1 LLKTLHGL
9 KFTFGDSLTWLR
21 FNLFHLNHFKVIMM
35 NLNLRSIRSFAA
47 ASAATLFIVSCSDNF
62 VAENA
67 NRIDAASKA
76 AETDASLSVS
86 IQSVSLSEGFE
97 VGGTSPKTAYDV
109 SPTGSSSGD
118 NVTLQS
124 KSWNMYDA
132 LIGNLAGDLKTG
144 TWSARIRNTGKI
156 TMLFDVTTGI
166 STVMIKHGTFSTDA
180 ASQWGLWY
188 SVDGG
193 TSWTQT
199 GANVTTTSSL
209 QTQTF
214 TLNITGTAR
223 LEIRKLTG
231 SSNRINIDDI
241 AINDNGTGGG
251 VTGKKFLFD
260 ASHYENA
267 GSADWQI
274 DADGTESVPT
284 YTGGTTVETKAQRI
298 PTPAQSGITST
309 TAETYWKG
317 GMSAWAV
324 ELVKKGHT
332 VETLPVGTAITY
344 GNTANV
350 QDLSNYD
357 AFMVIEPNRLFS
369 AAEKTAIMN
378 FVSNGGGLMMVADHT
393 AATTAGTDAN
403 GYNPSDRDGDG
414 FDSPRVWNDLMTNNG
429 INNSNP
435 FGFAV
440 NYVDIS
446 EQPTTKVYTGTNANA
461 QVVLH
466 GLAGNASMLAFYN
479 GSTATLLPANNSS
492 VQGLFWRMS
501 GTVGSSSDV
510 MALLSTYGT
519 GRVVFVG
526 DSSPSDDG
534 TGDTADNLFNGWSG
548 DSPSGFTSH
557 PALHLNASLWLA
569 KAQ

>member
-1 LLKTLHGL
+1 MNVISRSFRALAVVCTAGLLMVGCADNFIQESQSINLSDERAADATASLL
-9 KFTFGDSLTWLR
+9 AVSLTE
-21 FNLFHLNHFKVIMM
+21 
-35 NLNLRSIRSFAA
+35 S
-47 ASAATLFIVSCSDNF
+47 
-62 VAENA
+62 
-67 NRIDAASKA
+67 
-76 AETDASLSVS
+76 
-86 IQSVSLSEGFE
+86 FE

-118 NVTLQS
+118 NVTLPS
-124 KSWNMYDA
+124 GSWNLYDA
-132 LIGNLAGDLKTG
+132 LVGNLAGDLKAG
-144 TWSARIRNTGKI
+144 SWSARIRNTGKI
-156 TMLFDVTTGI
+156 TMLFNVTTGI
-166 STVMIKHGTFSTDA
+166 STVTVKHGTYGSDA

-188 SVDGG
+188 SVNSGS
-193 TSWTQT
+193 SWTQA
-199 GANVTTTSSL
+199 GSNVTTTSSL

-214 TLNITGTAR
+214 TLNVTGTVR

-241 AINDNGTGGG
+241 VINDNGGGGG

-284 YTGGTTVETKAQRI
+284 YTGGTTVETKAQRY
-298 PTPAQSGITST
+298 PTPSYTGITAST
-309 TAETYWKG
+309 SENYWKG

-324 ELVKKGHT
+324 ELVKRGHL
-332 VETLPVGTAITY
+332 VESLPVGTAITY
-344 GNTANV
+344 GNASNV

-357 AFMVIEPNRLFS
+357 VFMVLEPNRLFT

-378 FVSNGGGLMMVADHT
+378 FVANGGGLMMVADHT
-393 AATTAGTDAN
+393 AATTGGTDSN

-429 INNSNP
+429 INNNNP
-435 FGFAV
+435 FGFIV
-440 NYVDIS
+440 DYVDID
-446 EQPTTKVYTGTNANA
+446 EQPTTKVYTGSNAHA
-461 QVVLH
+461 QVVLN
-466 GLAGNASMLAFYN
+466 GAAGTATKLAFYA
-479 GSTATLLPANNSS
+479 GTTATLYPANNSS
-492 VQGLFWRMS
+492 VQGLFWRTS
-501 GTVGSSSDV
+501 STVGSNNGV
-510 MALLSTYGT
+510 MALLATYSN

-534 TGDTADNLFNGWSG
+534 TGDTNDNLFNGWSG
-548 DSPSGFTSH
+548 DAPSGYTSH

-569 KAQ
+569 KVQ